1 MIRFFES
8 VNLNGSLFLLVPP
21 LPSSSLPP
29 SFLLPSSLLPS
40 FLSPSFFL
48 PPFSLLPSPSL
59 LSPSPTRERKTFYN
73 VFRNIGSQPST
84 GTKTITMETKSTPWV
99 TTDNGSEYN
108 RKREMQLPSLHKR
121 ERTRGYRQLILR
133 ISHKYM
139 YIQCAQWSVYVLTV
153 RCFFLKTQ
161 FCRTNSLMLVCKV
174 WPRMHKPMH
183 VNLSGLTV

>member
-1 MIRFFES
+1 MIHFFES

-21 LPSSSLPP
+21 LPSSPLPP
-29 SFLLPSSLLPS
+29 SFLLPSFFFPSSLLPS
-40 FLSPSFFL
+40 FLPPSFSLPPLPPSFSS

-73 VFRNIGSQPST
+73 VFRNIDSQPST

-139 YIQCAQWSVYVLTV
+139 YIQCAQWSVYVLLFAAFSW
-153 RCFFLKTQ
+153 RH
-161 FCRTNSLMLVCKV
+161 NSAGQTHWC
-174 WPRMHKPMH
+174 
-183 VNLSGLTV
+183 

>member
-1 MIRFFES
+1 MIHFFES

-21 LPSSSLPP
+21 LPSSSLPPSFLLP

-84 GTKTITMETKSTPWV
+84 GTKMITMETKSTP
-99 TTDNGSEYN
+99 
-108 RKREMQLPSLHKR
+108 
-121 ERTRGYRQLILR
+121 
-133 ISHKYM
+133 
-139 YIQCAQWSVYVLTV
+139 
-153 RCFFLKTQ
+153 
-161 FCRTNSLMLVCKV
+161 
-174 WPRMHKPMH
+174 
-183 VNLSGLTV
+183 